1 MPPDGNTC
9 TVPLQGAPK
18 ALQLAGVAV
27 YVAVRVA
34 QSPPLPL
41 VTVAVKVAI
50 QPFAS
55 VRSKT
60 CVPAHT
66 LLIVNTSVR
75 KVVLGMPL
83 PPCTIY
89 GAVPPLI
96 VKVIVPVHAP
106 NALGV
111 TEAEAIKSS
120 QLGKSW
126 ACV

>member
-18 ALQLAGVAV
+18 ALQLAGVAL

-34 QSPPLPL
+34 QPPLPSL
-41 VTVAVKVAI
+41 VTIAVRVAI

-55 VRSKT
+55 VISKT

-66 LLIVNTSVR
+66 LLIVNTSVM
-75 KVVLGMPL
+75 KVVLGMLL

-89 GAVPPLI
+89 GAVPPLRLR
-96 VKVIVPVHAP
+96 VIVPVHAP

-111 TEAEAIKSS
+111 VEAEAIKSS